1 MLVFACVV
9 LGAGAANAQVLL
21 RDDFDGNALD
31 SEKWFMPTG
40 QGTFFGRTQIR
51 PPEQPLELTN
61 SVIRLR
67 LDTHN
72 PTARDP
78 GDSFWG
84 SEIVTQDTFARG
96 DGLTF
101 KARARLVAP
110 VPGGLVASLFS
121 YFLAPTA
128 LVRSEIDFEFLSN
141 DVVANRERV
150 LTNVFDNE
158 PFDSAGD
165 VEHVP
170 VPGLDLT
177 DFNEY
182 EIRWIPD
189 RIEWF
194 VNGVEVREEADT
206 NPEEDME
213 VRLNFWAPD
222 HNFAAAYDAD
232 LVPVATPAENATYF
246 YEVDW
251 VEVRALP
258 EPGPDALRWVG
269 LGIVASLASAR
280 SRWGAP
286 GRKPGQRR
294 AVGQSAPRTAV
305 KTGTRSRAISP
316 YARPSGWAA

>member
-1 MLVFACVV
+1 MLVFACVI

-21 RDDFDGNALD
+21 RDDFDGDALD
-31 SEKWFMPTG
+31 TEKWFLPAG
-40 QGTFFGRTQIR
+40 AGTFFGRTQIR
-51 PPEQPLELTN
+51 PPSEPPEFTGN
-61 SVIRLR
+61 AIRLR

-72 PTARDP
+72 PTALTP

-84 SEIVTQDTFARG
+84 SEIVTQETFPRG
-96 DGLTF
+96 DGLAF

-121 YFLAPTA
+121 YRLDPTA
-128 LVRSEIDFEFLSN
+128 IVRSEIDFEFLSN
-141 DVVANRERV
+141 DIVAKRERV
-150 LTNVFDNE
+150 LTNVFDDD

-182 EIRWIPD
+182 EIRWLPD

-194 VNGVEVREEADT
+194 VNGVDVREEADT

-222 HNFAAAYDAD
+222 HHFAAAYDAD
-232 LVPVATPAENATYF
+232 LVPVATPEQNEAYF

-258 EPGPDALRWVG
+258 EPGPVALRWVG
-269 LGIVASLASAR
+269 LGIVAFLASAR
-280 SRWGAP
+280 SRRGAP
-286 GRKPGQRR
+286 GRERSQRR
-294 AVGQSAPRTAV
+294 AVGQSAACTAV